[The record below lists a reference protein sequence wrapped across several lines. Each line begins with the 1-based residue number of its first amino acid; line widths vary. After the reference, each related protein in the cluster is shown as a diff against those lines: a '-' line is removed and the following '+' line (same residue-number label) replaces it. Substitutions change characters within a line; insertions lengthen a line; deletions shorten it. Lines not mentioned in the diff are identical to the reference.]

1 MGKIICITE
10 QQEQELL
17 EKYLQES
24 LIVNS
29 AQVNDIKNY
38 LNARFRQTVNDDDI
52 GTDGLPMKTLYI
64 TYYNEQGQPKMNLKK
79 NELLDV
85 LNDKFR
91 RFVKDDASRL
101 AYFNK
106 IIDDWLSGSIKSTGQ
121 LSVNSISDI
130 DVDKFRNYKQE
141 KKSDDKEE
149 KKTDGQKDKKK
160 DGGK

>member
-1 MGKIICITE
+1 MEKILCITE

-17 EKYLQES
+17 EKYLKES

-29 AQVNDIKNY
+29 AQVNDIRNY

-91 RFVKDDASRL
+91 QFVKDDASRL
-101 AYFNK
+101 AYFDK
-106 IIDDWLSGSIKSTGQ
+106 IIDDWLSGSIKPTGQ
-121 LSVNSISDI
+121 LSVNSIDDI
-130 DVDKFRNYKQE
+130 DIGKFKNYKRE
-141 KKSDDKEE
+141 KKSENKE
-149 KKTDGQKDKKK
+149 DNKK
-160 DGGK
+160 DGGE

>member
-1 MGKIICITE
+1 MEKILCITE

-17 EKYLQES
+17 EKYLKES

-29 AQVNDIKNY
+29 AQVNDIRNY

-64 TYYNEQGQPKMNLKK
+64 TYYNKQGQPKMNLKR

-91 RFVKDDASRL
+91 QFVKDDASRL
-101 AYFNK
+101 AYFDK
-106 IIDDWLSGSIKSTGQ
+106 IIDDWLSGSIKPTGQ
-121 LSVNSISDI
+121 LSVNSIDDI
-130 DVDKFRNYKQE
+130 DIEKFKKYKRE
-141 KKSDDKEE
+141 KKSENKE
-149 KKTDGQKDKKK
+149 DNKK
-160 DGGK
+160 DGGE

>member
-1 MGKIICITE
+1 MGGIICITE
-10 QQEQELL
+10 QQEKELL
-17 EKYLQES
+17 ERYLQEA

-64 TYYNEQGQPKMNLKK
+64 TYYNDQGQPKMNLKK

-91 RFVKDDASRL
+91 HFVKDDASRL

-106 IIDDWLSGSIKSTGQ
+106 IIDDWLAGSIKPTGQ
-121 LSVNSISDI
+121 LSVNYI
-130 DVDKFRNYKQE
+130 DDKDVEDFKNYRKE
-141 KKSDDKEE
+141 KKDSD
-149 KKTDGQKDKKK
+149 KD
-160 DGGK
+160 

>member
-1 MGKIICITE
+1 MEKIVCITE

-17 EKYLQES
+17 EKYLKES

-29 AQVNDIKNY
+29 AQVNDIRNY

-64 TYYNEQGQPKMNLKK
+64 TYYNKQGQPKMNLKR

-91 RFVKDDASRL
+91 QFVKDDASRL
-101 AYFNK
+101 AYFDK
-106 IIDDWLSGSIKSTGQ
+106 IIDDWLSGSIKPTGQ
-121 LSVNSISDI
+121 LSVNSIDDI
-130 DVDKFRNYKQE
+130 DIEKFKKYKRE
-141 KKSDDKEE
+141 KKSENKE
-149 KKTDGQKDKKK
+149 DNKK
-160 DGGK
+160 DGGE

>member
-91 RFVKDDASRL
+91 HFVKDDASRL
-101 AYFNK
+101 AYFNQ
-106 IIDDWLSGSIKSTGQ
+106 IIDDWLSGLIKSTGQ
-121 LSVNSISDI
+121 LSVNSIDDNDI
-130 DVDKFRNYKQE
+130 EKFKNYKR
-141 KKSDDKEE
+141 E
-149 KKTDGQKDKKK
+149 KKTNGEQKPKKQ
-160 DGGK
+160 

>member
-17 EKYLQES
+17 EKYLRES

-29 AQVNDIKNY
+29 AQVNDIRNY

-91 RFVKDDASRL
+91 HFVKDDASRL

-106 IIDDWLSGSIKSTGQ
+106 IIDDWLAGAIQSTGQ
-121 LSVNSISDI
+121 LSVNSIDDM
-130 DVDKFRNYKQE
+130 DVEKFKNYKRQE
-141 KKSDDKEE
+141 KGGDEKSNN
-149 KKTDGQKDKKK
+149 QKNKKK
-160 DGGK
+160 DGSK

>member
-1 MGKIICITE
+1 MSKILCITE

-91 RFVKDDASRL
+91 HFVKDDASRL
-101 AYFNK
+101 AYFNQ
-106 IIDDWLSGSIKSTGQ
+106 IIDDWLSGLIKSTGQ
-121 LSVNSISDI
+121 LSVNSIDDNDI
-130 DVDKFRNYKQE
+130 EKFKNYKR
-141 KKSDDKEE
+141 E
-149 KKTDGQKDKKK
+149 KKTNGEQKPKKQ
-160 DGGK
+160 

>member
-17 EKYLQES
+17 EKYIQES

-91 RFVKDDASRL
+91 KFVKDDASRL

-106 IIDDWLSGSIKSTGQ
+106 IIDDWLAGTIQPTGQ
-121 LSVNSISDI
+121 LSVNSIDDI
-130 DVDKFRNYKQE
+130 DVEKFKNYKRE
-141 KKSDDKEE
+141 KKE
-149 KKTDGQKDKKK
+149 TDKDKSKNNS
-160 DGGK
+160 

>member
-1 MGKIICITE
+1 MEKILCITE

-17 EKYLQES
+17 EKYLKES

-29 AQVNDIKNY
+29 AQVNDIRNY

-91 RFVKDDASRL
+91 QFVKDDASRL

-106 IIDDWLSGSIKSTGQ
+106 IIDDWLSGSIKPTGQ
-121 LSVNSISDI
+121 LSVNSIDDI
-130 DVDKFRNYKQE
+130 DIGKFKNYKRE
-141 KKSDDKEE
+141 KKSENKE
-149 KKTDGQKDKKK
+149 DNKK
-160 DGGK
+160 DGGE

>member
-1 MGKIICITE
+1 MEKILCITE

-17 EKYLQES
+17 EKYLKES

-29 AQVNDIKNY
+29 AQVNDIRNY

-64 TYYNEQGQPKMNLKK
+64 TYYNKQGQPKMNLKR

-91 RFVKDDASRL
+91 QFVKDDASRL
-101 AYFNK
+101 AYFDK
-106 IIDDWLSGSIKSTGQ
+106 IIDDWLSGSIKPTGQ
-121 LSVNSISDI
+121 LSVNSINDI
-130 DVDKFRNYKQE
+130 DIKKFKNYKRE
-141 KKSDDKEE
+141 KKSENKE
-149 KKTDGQKDKKK
+149 DNKK
-160 DGGK
+160 DGGE

>member
-91 RFVKDDASRL
+91 KFVNDDASRL

-106 IIDDWLSGSIKSTGQ
+106 IIDDWLSGSIKPTGQ
-121 LSVNSISDI
+121 LSVNSIDDA
-130 DVDKFRNYKQE
+130 DVERFKNYKRQE
-141 KKSDDKEE
+141 KDGDNKSSKQKDE
-149 KKTDGQKDKKK
+149 KKN
-160 DGGK
+160 GG